1 MLFSF
6 GGHRQDTRRSLSAP
20 RWGTILAVTTT
31 RPETPYRKRPAAN
44 DLGPSG
50 RSTLARDAVVV
61 AVIFLA
67 ILSIAHWSDAIE
79 TFATTVLGFPKLP

>member
-1 MLFSF
+1 M
-6 GGHRQDTRRSLSAP
+6 
-20 RWGTILAVTTT
+20 TTT
-31 RPETPYRKRPAAN
+31 RPETPYRQHPAVE
-44 DLGPSG
+44 DRGHPG

-61 AVIFLA
+61 AVIVLA